1 MNLFEEWLNMN
12 ELQHESHQADA
23 VKWCLQ
29 KETDSA
35 VKGGIIAD
43 EMGLG
48 KTIEILGTVY
58 SNNLPNTLIVLP
70 YSLIGQWEKIILKLF
85 GISPLIFHGSNR
97 KRLTEDQIKF
107 HPIVLTTYGL
117 ISDIKN
123 KKPMNVYDYEN
134 LLYNIKWDRVIYDEA
149 HHLRNKATKVNIGAR
164 KVKSDIIWLMT
175 GTPIQN
181 SEKDLYTLF
190 GLLGI
195 KANKDNVETL
205 IQEYMLRRTK
215 EKAGIKLP
223 PCHSSFINVKWNFIE
238 EKNLS
243 ERIHAKLKFSN
254 MTNGPSEAGPR
265 GAGPSEAGPSELQIK
280 IISKAKK
287 MCALPKLL
295 NKNHK
300 RRLILVDEEGSFI
313 RNLSPAKIFKQ
324 EYQASKVNSVV
335 KTVLSK
341 KDNGRPKLIF
351 CYFHGEIDEL
361 YIQLTKKGMH
371 VKKFDG
377 RTSKKER
384 ASILSET
391 CEVLIGQIDA
401 TNEGLNLQAYKEVY
415 IVSPQWNPAI
425 EDQAIA
431 RCHRIGQTDEIDVYR
446 FIMNGFN
453 DEDTITLDQYIINVQ
468 ERKRGIIR
476 KLLVVE

>member
-29 KETDSA
+29 KETDSG

-97 KRLTEDQIKF
+97 KRLTETQIKF

-134 LLYNIKWDRVIYDEA
+134 ILYNIKWDRVIYDEA

-215 EKAGIKLP
+215 EKAGIKLQNIGDYRSYEQQLAMFKDRYSTTDGGRKP
-223 PCHSSFINVKWNFIE
+223 QVTRTWDGKTWYLKPKMSPSSSPGRSNHGLGLAIDINVTKAEVLNWLCENAPKYGFYLQSDNPASPE
-238 EKNLS
+238 FENWHWQYVCGD
-243 ERIHAKLKFSN
+243 E
-254 MTNGPSEAGPR
+254 TPEAVKTR
-265 GAGPSEAGPSELQIK
+265 YEANQ
-280 IISKAKK
+280 AKK
-287 MCALPKLL
+287 A
-295 NKNHK
+295 
-300 RRLILVDEEGSFI
+300 
-313 RNLSPAKIFKQ
+313 AKGK
-324 EYQASKVNSVV
+324 
-335 KTVLSK
+335 
-341 KDNGRPKLIF
+341 
-351 CYFHGEIDEL
+351 
-361 YIQLTKKGMH
+361 
-371 VKKFDG
+371 
-377 RTSKKER
+377 
-384 ASILSET
+384 
-391 CEVLIGQIDA
+391 
-401 TNEGLNLQAYKEVY
+401 
-415 IVSPQWNPAI
+415 
-425 EDQAIA
+425 
-431 RCHRIGQTDEIDVYR
+431 
-446 FIMNGFN
+446 
-453 DEDTITLDQYIINVQ
+453 
-468 ERKRGIIR
+468 
-476 KLLVVE
+476 